1 MRTFRLSIMCPAI
14 MALAGGAALA
24 DSRAET
30 TTYVDGNLTNVSPNS
45 GGTLTSDD
53 KAIHLRTGLEN
64 LDVPY
69 TNVSHAE
76 LGAVIEN
83 SHDVPFYKIWAHKRS
98 KTQTQYLI
106 VNFKNDEGAE
116 KTMTLELAQPAAAG
130 ILEAIEQGS
139 GKTFEPATS
148 TATAPVAEL
157 KPARKT
163 QAPAQAKAEPKP
175 APPKPPSMDEI
186 MKSGRNTSS
195 EWWGD
200 AMWKTT
206 SNADKWNKPTGTIAP
221 DQR

>member
-116 KTMTLELAQPAAAG
+116 KTMTLDWRSRRLRESWRPSSRAAARR
-130 ILEAIEQGS
+130 LNRRRAQRRRPWPS
-139 GKTFEPATS
+139 SSPRGKLRRPLRRRRNRS
-148 TATAPVAEL
+148 P
-157 KPARKT
+157 RHRNR
-163 QAPAQAKAEPKP
+163 QAWTR
-175 APPKPPSMDEI
+175 S
-186 MKSGRNTSS
+186 
-195 EWWGD
+195 
-200 AMWKTT
+200 
-206 SNADKWNKPTGTIAP
+206 
-221 DQR
+221 

>member
-148 TATAPVAEL
+148 TATAPVA
-157 KPARKT
+157 A
-163 QAPAQAKAEPKP
+163 AQARAEN
-175 APPKPPSMDEI
+175 
-186 MKSGRNTSS
+186 SGARSG
-195 EWWGD
+195 EG
-200 AMWKTT
+200 
-206 SNADKWNKPTGTIAP
+206 GTEARATETAKHGR
-221 DQR
+221 DHEERQEYVQRVVGRRHVEDHEQRRQME